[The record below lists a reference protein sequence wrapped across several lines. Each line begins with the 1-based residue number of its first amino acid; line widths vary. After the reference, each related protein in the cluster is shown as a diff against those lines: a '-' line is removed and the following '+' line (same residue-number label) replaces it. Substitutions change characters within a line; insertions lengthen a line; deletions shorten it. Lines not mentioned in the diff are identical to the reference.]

1 MNTQDTPDNIL
12 DGHIKALRQE
22 LEGIDAPRCVEKEL
36 LQAFAKQFPPKKR
49 WYQKLARTQW
59 AAIGAT
65 FPLAA
70 LALLL
75 ALGPQRPDPDAGVRG
90 QPLVGIDNG
99 MAFVAL
105 EPLERIALEPQPR
118 MVEAEVPRTMLA
130 PLGVAVTPENAGD
143 TVLAEMLVAAD
154 GQPLALRFSNV
165 N

>member
-1 MNTQDTPDNIL
+1 MNTQDTPDHIL
-12 DGHIKALRQE
+12 DGHIEALRQE
-22 LEGIDAPRCVEKEL
+22 LEGIHAPRCVEKEL
-36 LQAFAKQFPPKKR
+36 MQAFAKQFPPKKR
-49 WYQKLARTQW
+49 WYQTLASPKW

-65 FPLAA
+65 FSMAA

-75 ALGPQRPDPDAGVRG
+75 ALGPQRLDPNASARG
-90 QPLVGIDNG
+90 QPLVSIDNG

-130 PLGVAVTPENAGD
+130 PLGLPVTPENAGD